1 MSRSRQRHSNRPPKG
16 RENVHADLSAP
27 LAKMSEEQLYQ
38 TLEED
43 LSDVLLLIL
52 DEVTDPHNMGACLR
66 SANAAGAM
74 AIVTPRHHSAKVTDT
89 VRKIAC
95 GAAESTPVVA
105 VTNLANCI
113 RKLQD
118 IGVMVIGTSDQAD
131 AEFFQVDL
139 TGPIAL
145 ALGAEGKGLRRLTQ
159 ENCDTL
165 VSIPMLGTVE
175 CLNVSVAAGVCL
187 FEAVRQRT
195 DG

>member
-74 AIVTPRHHSAKVTDT
+74 AIITPRHHSAKVTDT

-118 IGVMVIGTSDQAD
+118 IGVLVIGTSDQAD
-131 AEFFQVDL
+131 SEFFQADL

-195 DG
+195 EG